1 MSAAFEVYEHSQR
14 GLQAVRRGANWRTFP
29 LPGLWFLVH
38 GLWLPAVTL
47 MATDVA
53 LFLLAPV
60 IFPAMP
66 VLFCATALAPRFISA
81 ATANRRLARRL
92 QSQEYAFLGLMES
105 ANRTGAIRNT
115 EISRT
120 ALLKTVPG
128 AADSWL
134 DRFPRAWRPALNIAQ
149 LTARSALRFRIV
161 QLLFVVL
168 LAIVIGLPIV
178 LRHDGTAQ
186 GLTQIIIAY
195 SLGSIITILGFSTLW
210 LAVGNLAREVEDGQL
225 QIVSTKP
232 IPRWKILLGKWLGI
246 MSLNLGLLTVSAVA
260 VQILLQWRAQ
270 QLPQDQQ
277 TYLRERILTA
287 RSSLKPIVPDFDAM
301 AEEQLAKNMNRE
313 NVSTNFDRAIVLD
326 QIRDGIRA
334 TYEGVLPN
342 QVQQWN
348 IPVGLHEGAL
358 NRTNASLRVKFR
370 TAGTKPEP
378 VKLPTIWLIGNHN
391 SSNHVRIEAVLT
403 TDTFHELP
411 VPPNLTDTE
420 GNLDINFLNIT
431 GETVVFE
438 SADGPELLYREASF
452 ETNVVRGF
460 AILFCWLGL
469 AAAIGLA
476 AASRLNFNVAA
487 FFAMSLIVI
496 GMFSGTISAVT
507 ELGTIWVSH
516 DGDGTVT
523 WFQRA
528 SDTVIV
534 PMIRFLDF
542 LLGAVS
548 NYSPIESLSLG
559 RSVTWMQTASAFF
572 QCWIAFGSVLAAVAI
587 HSFTRRELA
596 NPNA

>member
-14 GLQAVRRGANWRTFP
+14 GLQAVHRGFNWRAFP
-29 LPGLWFLVH
+29 LPGLWALLH
-38 GLWLPAVTL
+38 GLWFSALVLIIA
-47 MATDVA
+47 DVA
-53 LFLLAPV
+53 LLLLAPV
-60 IFPAMP
+60 VFPAMP
-66 VLFCATALAPRFISA
+66 VVFCITAIAPRTFA
-81 ATANRRLARRL
+81 AFNANRWFARRL
-92 QSQEYAFLGLMES
+92 QSAEFGFLGLVES
-105 ANRTGAIRNT
+105 ATRVGAIRNV
-115 EISRT
+115 EISRA
-120 ALLKTVPG
+120 ALLQSHPT
-128 AADSWL
+128 ASASWL
-134 DRFPRAWRPALNIAQ
+134 DHVPRSWRPPLNIAQ

-168 LAIVIGLPIV
+168 IAIVIGLPIV
-178 LRHDGTAQ
+178 LKHDGTAQ

-210 LAVGNLAREVEDGQL
+210 LAVGNLAREVEEGQL
-225 QIVSTKP
+225 QMVGTKP

-246 MSLNLGLLTVSAVA
+246 MSLNLALLTVSAFA
-260 VQILLQWRAQ
+260 IQFLIQWRAG
-270 QLPQDQQ
+270 QLTADQQ
-277 TYLRERILTA
+277 SILHERILTA
-287 RSSLKPIVPDFDAM
+287 RSSLKPTQPDFDAL
-301 AEEQLAKNMNRE
+301 AEVQLEQNMNRE
-313 NVSTNFDRAIVLD
+313 NVPPEFNRAAALGT
-326 QIRDGIRA
+326 IRDGLQA
-334 TYEGVLPN
+334 SYEGVLPN
-342 QVQQWN
+342 HVQQWN
-348 IPVGLHEGAL
+348 IPVGFHESAL
-358 NRTNASLRVKFR
+358 NKATASLRIKFR

-378 VKLPTIWLIGNHN
+378 VKLPTIWLLGDHN
-391 SSNHVRIEAVLT
+391 STNHIRVEAALT

-411 VPPNLTDTE
+411 VPPNLTDAE
-420 GNLDINFLNIT
+420 GDLSVNFLNVT

-438 SADGPELLYREASF
+438 SVDGPELLYQEASF

-487 FFAMSLIVI
+487 FFAMSLLVI
-496 GMFSGTISAVT
+496 GMFSGTISAVS
-507 ELGTIWVSH
+507 ELGTIWISH

-523 WFQRA
+523 WFQRT

-534 PMIRFLDF
+534 PMIRFLGF

-559 RSVTWMQTASAFF
+559 RSVTWTQTATAFA
-572 QCWIAFGSVLAAVAI
+572 QCWLAFGSILAGIAI